1 MAKKEEKNPVGR
13 PKLADSE
20 LIKDSWCK
28 IVASLLIVFVLTI
41 CGLGVLTAR
50 TPLQVLT
57 FQNPNKLQGSVSK
70 TITYRKVIP
79 ASKVKVIPAE
89 HAETKKI
96 NSDGT
101 VTRVIPAIKTKTISV
116 SKKASLMLF
125 SFAYKK

>member
-13 PKLADSE
+13 PKLAASE

-28 IVASLLIVFVLTI
+28 IAASLVIVFVLTI
-41 CGLGVLTAR
+41 CGVGVLTAR
-50 TPLQVLT
+50 TPLQVT
-57 FQNPNKLQGSVSK
+57 FQNPNKLQGSVAK

-116 SKKASLMLF
+116 SK
-125 SFAYKK
+125 

>member
-28 IVASLLIVFVLTI
+28 IAASLVIVFVLTI

-70 TITYRKVIP
+70 TITYKKVIFSIP
-79 ASKVKVIPAE
+79 SVPSKV
-89 HAETKKI
+89 
-96 NSDGT
+96 
-101 VTRVIPAIKTKTISV
+101 
-116 SKKASLMLF
+116 
-125 SFAYKK
+125 

>member
-28 IVASLLIVFVLTI
+28 IVASLVIVFVLTI

-70 TITYRKVIP
+70 TITCPLFLLNTSIIFYYPFYHKL
-79 ASKVKVIPAE
+79 
-89 HAETKKI
+89 
-96 NSDGT
+96 
-101 VTRVIPAIKTKTISV
+101 
-116 SKKASLMLF
+116 SL
-125 SFAYKK
+125 

>member
-28 IVASLLIVFVLTI
+28 IAASLVIVFVLTI
-41 CGLGVLTAR
+41 CGVGVLTAR

-57 FQNPNKLQGSVSK
+57 FQNTNKLQGSVAK

-96 NSDGT
+96 QT
-101 VTRVIPAIKTKTISV
+101 ER
-116 SKKASLMLF
+116 
-125 SFAYKK
+125 

>member
-20 LIKDSWCK
+20 LIK
-28 IVASLLIVFVLTI
+28 
-41 CGLGVLTAR
+41 
-50 TPLQVLT
+50 
-57 FQNPNKLQGSVSK
+57 GSVSK
-70 TITYRKVIP
+70 TITYKKVIP

-116 SKKASLMLF
+116 SK
-125 SFAYKK
+125 